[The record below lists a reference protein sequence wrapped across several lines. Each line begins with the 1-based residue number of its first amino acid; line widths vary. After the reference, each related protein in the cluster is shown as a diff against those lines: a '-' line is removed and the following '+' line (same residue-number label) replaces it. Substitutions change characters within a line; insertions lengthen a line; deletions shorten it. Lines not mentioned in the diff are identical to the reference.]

1 MFSDCLLYV
10 GVLPAVY
17 CLIFTTPSK
26 GITFTDEATEAQ
38 RAEGTAQS
46 QAVSDKTKLDLYQET
61 KLASKQSKAEFSFS
75 SKILSLQHHSLRLWV
90 ENPEA

>member
-1 MFSDCLLYV
+1 MRQLRLRE
-10 GVLPAVY
+10 P
-17 CLIFTTPSK
+17 K
-26 GITFTDEATEAQ
+26 AQ
-38 RAEGTAQS
+38 PKVRQL
-46 QAVSDKTKLDLYQET
+46 SDKIKLDLYQET